1 MIIAIIVLY
10 FFVIEY
16 YKDTTIFANHQIYR
30 WLEFVEL
37 TPNFAVETIPSN
49 FKIYTS

>member
-1 MIIAIIVLY
+1 MSKSMQNVSAIQNNSITLSPVIIAIIVLY

-30 WLEFVEL
+30 
-37 TPNFAVETIPSN
+37 
-49 FKIYTS
+49 

>member
-1 MIIAIIVLY
+1 MRLFQKYSITLSPVIIAIIVLY

-30 WLEFVEL
+30 
-37 TPNFAVETIPSN
+37 
-49 FKIYTS
+49 

>member
-1 MIIAIIVLY
+1 MSKSMQNISAIQNNSITLSPVIIAIIVLY

-30 WLEFVEL
+30 
-37 TPNFAVETIPSN
+37 
-49 FKIYTS
+49 